1 MLFSGKFAVGIAL
14 FFPKEVLISLS
25 TLCFFELCLSELSKA
40 LLRLNLWTFSLFAY
54 HTNFRV
60 EGIAITLLSTIFT
73 LEIFLCFAKSD
84 RWILRMKYHHYDHK
98 PQTPPHAP
106 TSLGISS
113 LYSRSHLIYNL
124 DCSAMPTSFLNA
136 STPSLTF
143 RCPH

>member
-25 TLCFFELCLSELSKA
+25 TLCFFELCLSQLSKA
-40 LLRLNLWTFSLFAY
+40 LLPLNLWTFSLFAY
-54 HTNFRV
+54 HTNFSV

-84 RWILRMKYHHYDHK
+84 RWILRMKYHYYDHK
-98 PQTPPHAP
+98 PRLPHTRQHPWAYLPCTHDP
-106 TSLGISS
+106 TLFITWTVRP
-113 LYSRSHLIYNL
+113 L
-124 DCSAMPTSFLNA
+124 PTSFLNA